1 MLDPRI
7 AAGARAMEELVKRK
21 PTVSS
26 LDVSAAIIAAADALI
41 TSKASFHA
49 GRYMIELPLT
59 IGQAWRIMEVVEPA
73 EDIAEAAIALSD
85 GIRAVAEMIEQLPEP
100 EGDGI

>member
-7 AAGARAMEELVKRK
+7 AAGARAMEELVKGK

-26 LDVSAAIIAAADALI
+26 LDVSAAIIAATDALI

-59 IGQAWRIMEVVEPA
+59 VGQAMRIMEAVEPA
-73 EDIAEAAIALSD
+73 QDIAEAAIDLSY
-85 GIRAVAEMIEQLPEP
+85 GIWKVAEKVERLPEP